1 MTGKFL
7 FIPVDVNRRESGVT
21 CKVRSDQTDNRYTV
35 LELVLP
41 PGEGAPFHVHQR
53 EDEIML
59 VVEGECEVRH
69 GDNTY
74 IAPPGTIVVFPKG
87 QPHAFRNTGQVPNR
101 LMITAVP
108 GGLDRYFDEIQ
119 ALLAGGHVT
128 QDALDD
134 INRRYEID
142 FSPQG

>member
-1 MTGKFL
+1 MTQKFL
-7 FIPVDVNRRESGVT
+7 FIPSEVNRSEGGVT
-21 CKVRSDQTDNRYTV
+21 CKIPSDQTDDRYTV

-41 PGEGAPFHVHQR
+41 PGTGAPFHVHQR
-53 EDEIML
+53 EDEILL

-69 GDNTY
+69 GDATHV
-74 IAPPGTIVVFPKG
+74 ALPGALIVFPKG
-87 QPHAFRNTGQVPNR
+87 QAHAFRNSGATPNR

-119 ALLAGGHVT
+119 ALGNQAT
-128 QDALDD
+128 QEAIDS

-142 FSPQG
+142 FSPR